1 LGHRVCRWDGRPR
14 GLRTRLQLF
23 HVDNAATWTTA
34 DVCSDGSVV
43 GRRWPCRHGRPS
55 PAHPPR
61 SPQIA
66 RQHATTAIPA
76 AIVSKAAESR
86 RRRSPPGRLGGRI
99 PPKFGAEDANANCPA
114 PDLQINTA
122 QNSLKH
128 AISSKNLFWEGG
140 VAGNLAPSLDPFPRW
155 TLLLA
160 PTKRSRSASA
170 SPVISAGSTPVLRM
184 YSVAQ
189 KISPGRRRSFDLKT
203 VSNPTA
209 GTCVHRETVCDIQP

>member
-1 LGHRVCRWDGRPR
+1 MGHRVCRWDGRPR

-99 PPKFGAEDANANCPA
+99 LNGVIA
-114 PDLQINTA
+114 
-122 QNSLKH
+122 
-128 AISSKNLFWEGG
+128 LFC
-140 VAGNLAPSLDPFPRW
+140 
-155 TLLLA
+155 
-160 PTKRSRSASA
+160 
-170 SPVISAGSTPVLRM
+170 VISANSGSFRGALRKSSGSLSHLLM
-184 YSVAQ
+184 SSCLGQ
-189 KISPGRRRSFDLKT
+189 
-203 VSNPTA
+203 
-209 GTCVHRETVCDIQP
+209 